1 MHACE
6 TVLHW
11 ERVRGVRM
19 NACKTVVL
27 HHDSVRDKDMS
38 DAAAVSTAAVAS
50 IRSSVPLHAKD
61 DKRSRGE
68 TGATGEREERKRRG
82 REAVGCGRC

>member
-19 NACKTVVL
+19 HACKTVVL
-27 HHDSVRDKDMS
+27 HHDSVRDKDVRCS
-38 DAAAVSTAAVAS
+38 SCANGGSGVYSFQCTAA
-50 IRSSVPLHAKD
+50 
-61 DKRSRGE
+61 
-68 TGATGEREERKRRG
+68 
-82 REAVGCGRC
+82 C